1 MGGVKPVSGRGWK
14 KKLYRHRKSSSA
26 ADKLLL
32 RRPYLP
38 AIFASPL
45 LSILPLAFFLP
56 FDDPFLPLL
65 HRKSIRDFFGPRADQ
80 PCSRLTRVN
89 IVGDSGEAP
98 GLIRQ
103 IRKASR
109 NKCLPRRYRWSG
121 TRLVDT
127 AATILGPDFKYGSP
141 PSSRVESSLI
151 ESSEPDR
158 FKKEKR
164 RNEKS
169 DTPIFSFRRLEFLQ
183 WAEF

>member
-14 KKLYRHRKSSSA
+14 KKLYRHRKSSSRQTNYFF
-26 ADKLLL
+26 ADLIY
-32 RRPYLP
+32 PQ
-38 AIFASPL
+38 
-45 LSILPLAFFLP
+45 FLP
-56 FDDPFLPLL
+56 RPFFRFYLSRFSSPSTTHFYPLL

-127 AATILGPDFKYGSP
+127 VPPLSWDPILNMARRR
-141 PSSRVESSLI
+141 RVESS
-151 ESSEPDR
+151 R
-158 FKKEKR
+158 V
-164 RNEKS
+164 
-169 DTPIFSFRRLEFLQ
+169 
-183 WAEF
+183 